1 MIVWELLVGPGERDR
16 SPDSCALSAY
26 RDYVV
31 ARHLLESDF
40 LPRRFVSTRLSAA
53 MVGAFQGVRRR
64 SAFRAETLYSQ
75 WRQFVVLASALPARR
90 RRKLRSCRSSA
101 APRPTARRARA
112 FFVAHKV
119 DGRNAP

>member
-26 RDYVV
+26 RDYVI

-53 MVGAFQGVRRR
+53 LVGALQGIRRR
-64 SAFRAETLYSQ
+64 SASCAETLYSQ
-75 WRQFVVLASALPARR
+75 WRQFVVLASATPARR
-90 RRKLRSCRSSA
+90 RRKLTSRRSSA
-101 APRPTARRARA
+101 TPRPTAPRARA

>member
-1 MIVWELLVGPGERDR
+1 MIVGEHLVGPGERDR
-16 SPDSCALSAY
+16 SPDSRALSAY

-64 SAFRAETLYSQ
+64 SAFRAAGLHLARSPAQEAE
-75 WRQFVVLASALPARR
+75 VLSIV
-90 RRKLRSCRSSA
+90 CRSS
-101 APRPTARRARA
+101 PDRTSRQGLLRRPQGRRPQRA
-112 FFVAHKV
+112 V
-119 DGRNAP
+119 RRSS

>member
-1 MIVWELLVGPGERDR
+1 MIVWEHLVGPGERDR
-16 SPDSCALSAY
+16 SPDSRALSAY

-31 ARHLLESDF
+31 AHHLLESDF

-90 RRKLRSCRSSA
+90 RRKLTSRRSSA
-101 APRPTARRARA
+101 TPRPTAPRARA